1 MITQIFIFL
10 LFVDAAFVA
19 YGLIKHKN
27 MWQFICL
34 YWVLLTIKNFIDIVK

>member
-19 YGLIKHKN
+19 YGLIKRKN

-34 YWVLLTIKNFIDIVK
+34 YWVLLTIKNFIDIIK